1 MKFFRTIINA
11 TNFSV
16 NLNVGITTNNFTLT
30 FDFKPSSSVNTA
42 IIQEVDYN

>member
-1 MKFFRTIINA
+1 MKFLRTGIDA

-30 FDFKPSSSVNTA
+30 FDFKPSSSVNTV
-42 IIQEVDYN
+42 IIQEGD